1 MTTAARATRTPA
13 VAAPAPAPAP
23 ARAAGPAKAAAK
35 PWTMSGPPLVGA
47 SALQR
52 GAQPGEVDLSAG
64 TLDPTKVT
72 PGAGGR
78 APARLGKLA
87 AGEISLARTASG
99 ALRTTGRG
107 SAIPLA
113 LPGLGSALAGR
124 TVLVVIVTDNVVSGY
139 AALGSP
145 GAFVARS
152 DDALLGLAL
161 KDPTALGLAGMSRI
175 SPLSTIN
182 RLEQGTLNLG
192 ADIAF
197 TLGGWLTG
205 RGSLALAGEHL
216 SAEGSAAITL
226 PGGSGTLKVA
236 AAAGKELSGDASL
249 RLARGKLTGAADAR
263 LRGPTL
269 DVIGTATYA
278 GDRLRGSLTVAAI
291 DADTARTIHRQNP
304 IPELSIAAASP
315 RPGPRAFCGV
325 GDLEVSLTEW
335 LLGRARVVVNA
346 DGEAT
351 VQGEIAPPSEV
362 VLFPQRDWV
371 KRLGTFEARAPYGL
385 PVIGNVFLFANISL
399 EALATLGPGTL
410 QDIKLSGQYSTDR
423 SVGRELDL
431 RATLRIPAFAGLRVR
446 AEGGAGAEILAH
458 DVKTGV
464 SVWGLAGVRGYVEAT
479 PAITYRSRDGGPGEF
494 VLAGHLGLAAQPFLA
509 LGGELFLAVESPALS
524 PLPSERRTWPM
535 SGIEYP
541 LPGELG
547 IAADVAHVLGSKT
560 CPEVQISEV
569 AFDASKFMADLLR
582 PSPPGDKGKSQA
594 KRPATWTEAPAPAT
608 PATHAPATHK
618 AAPSAPAPSTTR
630 KPGKSRTARPRPTT
644 GEAPHTHKAGPRHPD
659 IPAASQ
665 QLASRLARK
674 GWQVVQA
681 RTKHEVL
688 DHAALEHALH
698 GVSGAETEL
707 RFSLDVVVS
716 DRIWWVRARVVQGAS
731 TGTAT
736 AGRGWVAL
744 DRDRRWFAATDQSQR
759 HEAIVR
765 DADRLLDEA
774 AREAARGHDKLRDI
788 HQALK
793 PRIRSIEV
801 KLSERLL
808 KGIRFTIDEDEFTEG
823 TDEHGD
829 VALLYSWEIRPNVT
843 KKKLAASGFKKRGDH
858 VFAHGLT
865 KLPGKLRPSVAAAEL
880 ITSRPGV
887 LAALLSVESDVSHPA
902 FELTIHKPEV
912 AGKEGDA
919 QSQEFG
925 RAFSVFCG
933 GFPFFLKELS
943 YVDLALATDANP
955 TEEVAAAHTALG
967 TLRPQWVAMLDA
979 AYDSECKPHLDS
991 KQKALEQTGLAI
1003 LASLRVSF
1011 PQSLAALLSV
1021 ASTKKEEP
1029 GTAEEAVESKSSA
1042 RAPDPVP
1049 TPVEKGDRT
1058 LEKKQA
1064 DLNAA
1069 IAEVETRQDAPKP
1082 TKARIQEALPAIQK
1096 QHGLTRLELIVED
1109 QTSSGET
1116 IHVEGEINPKKKS
1129 KRSHTEKD
1137 HEGSR
1142 GTLQIQGGDI
1152 KRTNAGARPDESAK
1166 RHGGHGYM
1174 LSYSWDRMGTTAAP
1188 FPVGEG
1194 LTQLQILWNA
1204 LFEDQQVRRTT
1215 AYGSACEW
1223 IRSSLDNSP
1232 PGRRAERFSY
1242 NAKDPKYPNARV
1254 DVVIAAGLAFDR

>member
-1 MTTAARATRTPA
+1 MTTAARATRTPT
-13 VAAPAPAPAP
+13 AATPVAPAP
-23 ARAAGPAKAAAK
+23 ARAPGPAKAPVK
-35 PWTMSGPPLVGA
+35 PWTMSGAPLVGA

-52 GAQPGEVDLSAG
+52 SAQPGEVDLSAG
-64 TLDPTKVT
+64 TLDPSKV
-72 PGAGGR
+72 AVDSKDR
-78 APARLGKLA
+78 ASARLGKLA
-87 AGEISLARTASG
+87 AGEISLTRTASG

-107 SAIPLA
+107 SAIPLT
-113 LPGLGSALAGR
+113 LPGLGPALAGR
-124 TVLVVIVTDNVVSGY
+124 TVLVVIVADNVISGY

-161 KDPTALGLAGMSRI
+161 KDPAALGLAGMSRI
-175 SPLSTIN
+175 SPTSTTN
-182 RLEQGTLNLG
+182 RLEQGTLALG

-205 RGSLALAGEHL
+205 RGALALAGEHL
-216 SAEGSAAITL
+216 NAEGEAAITL

-236 AAAGKELSGDASL
+236 AAAGKELAGDASL

-269 DVIGTATYA
+269 DVVGTATYA

-291 DADTARTIHRQNP
+291 DADAARKIHRQNP
-304 IPELSIAAASP
+304 IPDLSIEAASP
-315 RPGPRAFCGV
+315 RPGPRAFCGAGELDV
-325 GDLEVSLTEW
+325 TMTEW
-335 LLGRARVVVNA
+335 LIGRAKVVVNSE
-346 DGEAT
+346 GEAT
-351 VQGEIAPPSEV
+351 VQGEITPPGEI

-410 QDIKLSGQYSTDR
+410 TDIKLSGQYSTDR

-446 AEGGAGAEILAH
+446 AEGGAGLQVLAH

-464 SVWGLAGVRGYVEAT
+464 SVWGLAGVRGYAQAT
-479 PAITYRSRDGGPGEF
+479 PAITYRSKDGGPGEF
-494 VLAGHLGLAAQPFLA
+494 VLAGHLELAAQPFLG

-535 SGIEYP
+535 SGLEYP
-541 LPGELG
+541 LPGEFG

-560 CPEVQISEV
+560 CPEVQLREV
-569 AFDASKFMADLLR
+569 AFDASNFMSDLLR
-582 PSPPGDKGKSQA
+582 DSPASDKGKSQA
-594 KRPATWTEAPAPAT
+594 KKPATWTEAASPGT

-618 AAPSAPAPSTTR
+618 TAPSARAPSTTR
-630 KPGKSRTARPRPTT
+630 APGKSRTARPRPTT
-644 GEAPHTHKAGPRHPD
+644 GEAPGARKADARHPD
-659 IPAASQ
+659 IPGASQ
-665 QLASRLARK
+665 QLATQAARK

-681 RTKHEVL
+681 RTEHEVL
-688 DHAALEHALH
+688 DHAALEHALR
-698 GVSGAETEL
+698 GVSGAEI
-707 RFSLDVVVS
+707 SLDVVVS
-716 DRIWWVRARVVQGAS
+716 DRSWWIRARVVQGAS

-736 AGRGWVAL
+736 VGRGWVAL
-744 DRDRRWFAATDQSQR
+744 DSGRRWFAATDQSQR

-765 DADRLLDEA
+765 DADRLLDEE
-774 AREAARGHDKLRDI
+774 AREVARDHGKLRDI
-788 HQALK
+788 HQALR
-793 PRIRSIEV
+793 PRIRIIEV
-801 KLSERLL
+801 KLSEHLL

-829 VALLYSWEIRPNVT
+829 VALLYSWEIRPNT
-843 KKKLAASGFKKRGDH
+843 SKKKLAASGFKKRGDH

-887 LAALLSVESDVSHPA
+887 LAALSSVESDVSHPA
-902 FELTIHKPEV
+902 FELTIHKPEA

-925 RAFSVFCG
+925 QAFGVFCG
-933 GFPFFLKELS
+933 GFPFFLEELS

-955 TEEVAAAHTALG
+955 TEEVTAAHTALA

-979 AYDSECKPHLDS
+979 AHDRECTPHLDS
-991 KQKALEQTGLAI
+991 KDKALEKAGLAI
-1003 LASLRVSF
+1003 LAALRISF
-1011 PQSLAALLSV
+1011 PQSLAALLSA
-1021 ASTKKEEP
+1021 ASTKKKEEP
-1029 GTAEEAVESKSSA
+1029 RPAEEAVASKSSA
-1042 RAPDPVP
+1042 RAPGPVP
-1049 TPVEKGDRT
+1049 TPVDKGDRT
-1058 LEKKQA
+1058 PEQKQA
-1064 DLNAA
+1064 DLNTA
-1069 IAEVETRQDAPKP
+1069 IAEVEVLQDAPKP
-1082 TKARIQEALPAIQK
+1082 TKAGIQEALPAIQE
-1096 QHGLTRLELIVED
+1096 QHGLTRLELIVEA

-1152 KRTNAGARPDESAK
+1152 KRTNSGARKDESAK
-1166 RHGGHGYM
+1166 RHGGEGYM
-1174 LSYSWDRMGTTAAP
+1174 LSYSWDRMGTMPTP

-1194 LTQLQILWNA
+1194 LSQLQLLWNA
-1204 LFEDQQVRRTT
+1204 LFEDQQVRRTV
-1215 AYGSACEW
+1215 AYNSAREW